1 MKFFK
6 LWILYYKHFLK
17 DFIATKSSYHIYLN
31 GFFLKRNYFKTFSRE
46 IRFLT
51 GTGIQKLL
59 YLKKK
64 VFALFQFLREISKPL
79 QFKSSKFLKFVKD
92 EET

>member
-51 GTGIQKLL
+51 GTGIQKLMQ
-59 YLKKK
+59 YFNFY
-64 VFALFQFLREISKPL
+64 V
-79 QFKSSKFLKFVKD
+79 KSQSRLKFERFEPSK
-92 EET
+92 T